1 MVIIFEPFMR
11 GLTAILFF
19 LLLYNS
25 ALAQTESRAQK
36 LYNKALQQE
45 MKKEHEEARNTMEH
59 ALEED
64 RNFAD
69 AYSILG
75 NWYFHDHRFS
85 KAVAVFRKA
94 YTTTPRGYALFA
106 YPLAKSLIAN
116 GEPAEALSVI
126 NNAASNGKEWM
137 ALKEQAFFVQREMNR
152 KWKDSVRNMGF
163 AINTSDAEMFP
174 WISTDEKQLYLTR
187 RRNNSDEDFYVAEM
201 DTCGEWYSARNM
213 GSPPNTADQEA
224 AQMISADG
232 HYLFFMRCENRSLNG
247 WAQGGC
253 DLYMAYTAD
262 SNWSVPQS
270 FGATINTPAYE
281 GMPCL
286 SPDNRELYFVSNREG
301 GYGGMDIW
309 VSRFENG
316 LWQAPRNL
324 GPNINTAGNE
334 TSPFL
339 HIDNNTLYFSSDGRT
354 GFGGADLFFSQKVT
368 DSTWAVATNMGMPIN
383 SAADESS
390 LCVSI
395 DGKHLYF
402 SSDRDKAT
410 GDFDIYKTNLP
421 EALQP
426 VPVQVVKGYTY
437 DSLSRER
444 LNYASVFVRDAA
456 TGQDIYHFNSNRGD
470 GSFTMTLIAGKKYA
484 LHTDRVSYLDGEDTM
499 DLANLPPGTEI
510 RKNIALLPS
519 DYIAPVNDSLIA
531 TIYFPINSQKLSDS
545 DKYIISTALEPWL
558 DHVGGYVFYVNG
570 YTDNSGTPMIN
581 EELSYLRA
589 HLVSSM
595 LLYMGIN
602 EMNIH
607 TKGWGEA
614 NPITDNDSEEGKN
627 RNRRVELIIRR

>member
-1 MVIIFEPFMR
+1 MR

-19 LLLYNS
+19 FLLYNS
-25 ALAQTESRAQK
+25 ALAQTENRAQK
-36 LYNKALQQE
+36 WYNKALQLE
-45 MKKEHEEARNTMEH
+45 MKKEHEEARRTMEK
-59 ALEED
+59 AIEED
-64 RNFAD
+64 RTHIE
-69 AYSILG
+69 AYSMLG
-75 NWYFHDHRFS
+75 NWYFNDHNFP
-85 KAVAVFRKA
+85 KATEIFRKA
-94 YTTTPRGYALFA
+94 YTGTKRGYALFA
-106 YPLAKSLIAN
+106 YPLAKSLIAS
-116 GEPAEALSVI
+116 GEPGEALSVI
-126 NNAASNGKEWM
+126 NNAASNSKEWR

-152 KWKDSVRNMGF
+152 KWKDTVTNMGF
-163 AINTSDAEMFP
+163 AINTGDAEMFP

-334 TSPFL
+334 TAPFL

-368 DSTWAVATNMGMPIN
+368 DSTWSVARNMGMPIN

-395 DGKHLYF
+395 DGKHIYF
-402 SSDRDKAT
+402 SSDREKAA
-410 GDFDIYKTNLP
+410 GDFDVYKMNLP

-426 VPVQVVKGYTY
+426 VPVHLVKGYAY
-437 DSLSRER
+437 DSLSKER

-484 LHTDRVSYLDGEDTM
+484 LHTDRVSYLDGEDTL
-499 DLANLPPGTEI
+499 DLAGLPAGTTTWH
-510 RKNIALLPS
+510 NIALLPS

-545 DKYIISTALEPWL
+545 DKYIISAALEPWL
-558 DHVGGYVFYVNG
+558 DNAGAYIFYVNG

-595 LLYMGIN
+595 LLSMGIN